1 MNQIVTISLL
11 SETTTYDEMGVPVTT
26 ELERELTGNYQS
38 VSAQEFFRGGE
49 NGIKPECVIK
59 IWAAE
64 YQKETLLE
72 LDGERYVI
80 YRTYLN
86 NDGRIELYCQ
96 KDVGA

>member
-1 MNQIVTISLL
+1 MNRIVNVKLIG
-11 SETTTYDEMGVPVTT
+11 ETVTYDDIGAQATQET
-26 ELERELTGNYQS
+26 ERELTGNFQS

-49 NGIKPECVIK
+49 MGIKPEFVIK
-59 IWAAE
+59 LWAVE

-80 YRTYLN
+80 YRTYLTD
-86 NDGRIELYCQ
+86 DGRVELYCQ